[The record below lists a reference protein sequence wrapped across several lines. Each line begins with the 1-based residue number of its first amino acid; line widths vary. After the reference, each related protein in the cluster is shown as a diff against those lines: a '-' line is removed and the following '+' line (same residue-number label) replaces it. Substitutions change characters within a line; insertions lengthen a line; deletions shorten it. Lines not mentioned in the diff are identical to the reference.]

1 MRSEVTVR
9 ASRAARRLGLAVP
22 LLIGASL
29 FASIT
34 SAEPYLAVQS
44 GFKCVTCHTN
54 PSGGGKRNA
63 FGTAYAQT
71 ELARRLVGEAETAWT
86 GEINRWLGVGG
97 DLRAGYDRV
106 EVPNTT
112 AQSEFGVSRG
122 TVYADV
128 RVIPGLLSVYL
139 DERIAPGNAINR
151 EAYALITP
159 AAGKYT
165 IKVGQ
170 FFLPFGWRLEDDSA
184 FIRRVTGINFNT
196 PDSGVEVGVELE
208 SWSAQVA
215 VTNGTAGDS
224 TQRTSFRG
232 EYVSSRWRIGASYNF
247 DNAAVGDRTMSG
259 VFAGLR
265 TGPIAWLAE
274 FDYITDDMPT
284 GDQDMVVSLLEANWR
299 LTKGHNLKLTYEDF
313 DPDEAVSD
321 DEQDRNSLVWEYS
334 PIQMLQA
341 RIGARLYDGV
351 AGNDIQ
357 NRDEFFA
364 ELHVYY

>member
-1 MRSEVTVR
+1 MW
-9 ASRAARRLGLAVP
+9 ACRAARRLGLAAP
-22 LLIGASL
+22 LLLGASL
-29 FASIT
+29 FAPIT

-54 PSGGGKRNA
+54 PTGGGKRNA
-63 FGTAYAQT
+63 FGTAYAQN
-71 ELARRLVGEAETAWT
+71 ELARRLVGEAENAWT
-86 GEINRWLGVGG
+86 GEINRWLRIGG
-97 DLRAGYDRV
+97 DLRAGYDHV
-106 EVPNTT
+106 DIPNTPE
-112 AQSEFGVSRG
+112 QSEFGVSRG

-139 DERIAPGNAINR
+139 DERIAPGSAINR
-151 EAYALITP
+151 EAYALLTP
-159 AAGKYT
+159 ADGNYT

-184 FIRRVTGINFNT
+184 FTRQVTGIDFFR
-196 PDSGVEVGVELE
+196 PDNGVEVGLELG

-247 DNAAVGDRTMSG
+247 DNAAPGDRTMSG

-265 TGPIAWLAE
+265 TGPISWLAE
-274 FDYITDDMPT
+274 LDYITDDMPA
-284 GDQDMVVSLLEANWR
+284 GDRDMVVSLLEGNWR
-299 LTKGHNLKLTYEDF
+299 LTKGHNLKVTFEAF
-313 DPDEAVSD
+313 DPDEAVAD
-321 DEQDRNSLVWEYS
+321 DEQERLSLVWEYS
-334 PIQMLQA
+334 PVQMLQA

-351 AGNDIQ
+351 AGNGPQ

-364 ELHVYY
+364 ELHVYF